1 MDLRDENSL
10 NKGKKENEKN
20 EKQTSEKGQY
30 IQNIRVPSLKC
41 DWCTVSLGPR
51 FLYIEMGVKTLI
63 WALFT
68 WH

>member
-30 IQNIRVPSLKC
+30 IQNMGCLPLNVTGAPS
-41 DWCTVSLGPR
+41 
-51 FLYIEMGVKTLI
+51 
-63 WALFT
+63 ALAPGFYT
-68 WH
+68 